1 MVSIITAAVI
11 GGSLYLSLQGA
22 VWATNIILGL
32 LLINVSIVALSI
44 SSIAGFQRVFL
55 LNAKDRLDDLDK
67 NWQKTETGVL
77 ILLRLFLLLSVWH
90 IYTLGYVFFAGV
102 AGTTVFMSL
111 IITVFRAVDMAKSK
125 E

>member
-1 MVSIITAAVI
+1 MISIITAAVI
-11 GGSLYLSLQGA
+11 AGSLYLSLHGA
-22 VWATNIILGL
+22 VWATNVILGL
-32 LLINVSIVALSI
+32 LLVNVCIVALSI

-55 LNAKDRLDDLDK
+55 LNAKERLEDLDK
-67 NWQKTETGVL
+67 SWQKTETGVL
-77 ILLRLFLLLSVWH
+77 ILLRLLLLVSVWQ

-111 IITVFRAVDMAKSK
+111 VITVFRAVDMAKNQ

>member
-55 LNAKDRLDDLDK
+55 LNAKDRLEDLDK
-67 NWQKTETGVL
+67 TWQKTETGVL

-111 IITVFRAVDMAKSK
+111 VITVFRAVDMAKSK

>member
-11 GGSLYLSLQGA
+11 AGSLYLSLHGA
-22 VWATNIILGL
+22 VWATNVILGL
-32 LLINVSIVALSI
+32 LVINVSIVALSI

-55 LNAKDRLDDLDK
+55 LNAKDRLEDLDK
-67 NWQKTETGVL
+67 TWQKTETGVL

-111 IITVFRAVDMAKSK
+111 VITVFRAFDMAKSK

>member
-1 MVSIITAAVI
+1 MISIITAAVI
-11 GGSLYLSLQGA
+11 GGSLYLSLHGA
-22 VWATNIILGL
+22 VWATNVILGL
-32 LLINVSIVALSI
+32 LAINVSIVALSI

-55 LNAKDRLDDLDK
+55 LNAKDRLEDLDK
-67 NWQKTETGVL
+67 SWKKTETGVL

-111 IITVFRAVDMAKSK
+111 VITVFRAVDMAKSK

>member
-1 MVSIITAAVI
+1 MISIITAAVI

-22 VWATNIILGL
+22 VWATNVILGL
-32 LLINVSIVALSI
+32 LVINVSLVALSI
-44 SSIAGFQRVFL
+44 SSIAGFQRIFL
-55 LNAKDRLDDLDK
+55 LNAKDRLEDLDK
-67 NWQKTETGVL
+67 SWQKTETGVL

-111 IITVFRAVDMAKSK
+111 VITVFRAVDMAKSK